1 MKMIGAIILI
11 AMAAQPGVAAA
22 VDATRATAA
31 LLENYM
37 AAWARSDAAEL
48 GSYYAADGDFV
59 SPDGL
64 LAVGPKKVETF
75 YAAAFKRGYA
85 GSQATFKS
93 VKTRFV
99 SRNVIAVDGEW
110 SISGARKPD
119 GQSLAPEAGI
129 ATAVL
134 VQNRGRWRIALLRE
148 QAGARHIE
156 PLDP

>member
-1 MKMIGAIILI
+1 MQRRSSAGM
-11 AMAAQPGVAAA
+11 
-22 VDATRATAA
+22 
-31 LLENYM
+31 LEAKPLSNP
-37 AAWARSDAAEL
+37 S
-48 GSYYAADGDFV
+48 
-59 SPDGL
+59 
-64 LAVGPKKVETF
+64 
-75 YAAAFKRGYA
+75 KRD
-85 GSQATFKS
+85 
-93 VKTRFV
+93 FV